1 MTVVQSDQQQE
12 GKETARPARSVRRTA
27 TATSDRPASKYAAP
41 RAPVQ
46 QDLHAW
52 AAELVAALPPMTE
65 SAVAAVARLAARL
78 AAVARLAARLD
89 AAISKKPTA

>member
-1 MTVVQSDQQQE
+1 MTVAQSDQQQE

-65 SAVAAVARLAARL
+65 LAVKSRSSAAGRTARRRHEQEADG
-78 AAVARLAARLD
+78 VNM
-89 AAISKKPTA
+89 PT